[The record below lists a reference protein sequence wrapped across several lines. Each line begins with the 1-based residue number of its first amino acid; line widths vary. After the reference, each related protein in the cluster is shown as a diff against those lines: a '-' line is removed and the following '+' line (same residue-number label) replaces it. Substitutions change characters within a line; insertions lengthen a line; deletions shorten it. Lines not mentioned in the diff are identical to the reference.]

1 MVGDWALRLKNFDRS
16 AMDAEPDDLRR
27 LLADLA
33 TGLWR
38 LRRRLLD
45 PATGEP
51 IEALRR
57 PLRDVEALCERLR
70 EEQVGIQDHT
80 GSLYDPTLSL
90 RVAAFQP
97 TPGANEERVVETLK
111 PTVYWRQQRIQIG
124 EVIVAMP
131 EKNV

>member
-1 MVGDWALRLKNFDRS
+1 
-16 AMDAEPDDLRR
+16 MDANQEHLGR

-51 IEALRR
+51 REEMRR
-57 PLRDVEALCERLR
+57 PWRDVEALCERLR
-70 EEQVGIQDHT
+70 EEEVDVQDHT
-80 GSLYDPTLSL
+80 GALYDPSLSL

-97 TPGANEERVVETLK
+97 TPGLQQDRIVETLK
-111 PTVYWRQQRIQIG
+111 PTVYWRQQRIQVG
-124 EVIVAMP
+124 EVIVGMP
-131 EKNV
+131 GGAST

>member
-1 MVGDWALRLKNFDRS
+1 MGSDNDNIC
-16 AMDAEPDDLRR
+16 R

-51 IEALRR
+51 LDKTNR
-57 PLRDVEALCERLR
+57 PLRDVDALCDRLR
-70 EEQVGIQDHT
+70 EEQVEIQDHT
-80 GSLYDPTLSL
+80 GALYDPTLSL

-97 TPGANEERVVETLK
+97 TPGLDQDRVLETLK
-111 PTVYWRQQRIQIG
+111 PTLYWRQQRIQIG
-124 EVIVAMP
+124 EVIVGIPAAP
-131 EKNV
+131 KPV